1 MRETWAE
8 PREGVP
14 VETDERV
21 EDPGWSEEAPNP
33 TQERIGEGE
42 EKPVDAS
49 WEEDDWG
56 DMPEESPL
64 A

>member
-1 MRETWAE
+1 METE
-8 PREGVP
+8 RPQKEGS
-14 VETDERV
+14 
-21 EDPGWSEEAPNP
+21 SEEEPNP

-42 EKPVDAS
+42 DKPVDAS

-56 DMPEESPL
+56 EMPEESPL

>member
-1 MRETWAE
+1 M
-8 PREGVP
+8 
-14 VETDERV
+14 ETDERR
-21 EDPGWSEEAPNP
+21 EDEGWSEEEPNP
-33 TQERIGEGE
+33 TQERMGEGAD
-42 EKPVDAS
+42 KPVDAS

>member
-1 MRETWAE
+1 M
-8 PREGVP
+8 
-14 VETDERV
+14 ETDERR
-21 EDPGWSEEAPNP
+21 EDEGWNEEEPNP
-33 TQERIGEGE
+33 TQERMGEGAD
-42 EKPVDAS
+42 KPVDAS

>member
-1 MRETWAE
+1 M
-8 PREGVP
+8 
-14 VETDERV
+14 ETDERV
-21 EDPGWSEEAPNP
+21 EDEGRSEEEPNP

-42 EKPVDAS
+42 DKPVDAS